1 MRSLR
6 ARATLVTIAVAV
18 IAVIVTGLISL
29 QLVRSSV
36 NQDARDQLSAQAD
49 ILARMPRLATA
60 GELAEKASLALGG
73 TQVALVQPDGTAE
86 GDAAD
91 YIDAA
96 ILRKLAAGES
106 VSTVRRGDPGI
117 VLIEARPVAG
127 GGAVVLA
134 LPLASIDRALGQAT
148 GRILV
153 ALGIGLAVAII
164 GGWLL
169 ASWLSR
175 PLTNAAAAARRLA
188 AGERGVRMPDS
199 PTSEMADVT
208 DALGALDSALAASES
223 RQREFLLSISHELR
237 TPLTAVRGYAEAM
250 ADGLIGP
257 DDVTSVGGT
266 LVAETERLDQ
276 FVGDLLELARLEAD
290 DFSITV
296 STVELAPLL
305 DEVAAAWAGRAAV
318 LGVGISTGSIT
329 GGGSTAGGG
338 SITGGP
344 VSTSSTTGTVETDPR
359 RLRQV
364 IDGLVENALRAGGS
378 VQLRGSDGVVEV
390 LDDGPGLEEGDLSTA
405 FERGALRARYRDI
418 RPVGTGLGLSIAARL
433 VERLGGTISVA
444 NRPEGGAVFQV
455 DFRTPTGPSAHDR

>member
-49 ILARMPRLATA
+49 ILARMPQLATA

-96 ILRKLAAGES
+96 ILRKLAAGDT
-106 VSTVRRGDPGI
+106 VSTVRRGDSSM
-117 VLIEARPVAG
+117 VLIEARPIAG

-296 STVELAPLL
+296 STVELEPLL
-305 DEVAAAWAGRAAV
+305 AEVAAAWAGRAAV
-318 LGVGISTGSIT
+318 LGVGISAGSIT
-329 GGGSTAGGG
+329 GGGSTGGCG
-338 SITGGP
+338 STTGGP

-390 LDDGPGLEEGDLSTA
+390 LDDGPGLEEDDLSTA
-405 FERGALRARYRDI
+405 FERGALLARYRDI

-433 VERLGGTISVA
+433 VDRLGGTISVA
-444 NRPEGGAVFQV
+444 NRPEGGAVFRV
-455 DFRTPTGPSAHDR
+455 DFRTPTAPSAHDR

>member
-49 ILARMPRLATA
+49 ILARMPQLATA
-60 GELAEKASLALGG
+60 AELAEKASLALGG

-106 VSTVRRGDPGI
+106 VSTVRRGDPGM

-318 LGVGISTGSIT
+318 LGVRISTGSIT
-329 GGGSTAGGG
+329 GGG
-338 SITGGP
+338 
-344 VSTSSTTGTVETDPR
+344 GTVETDPR

-455 DFRTPTGPSAHDR
+455 DFRTPTGPSAPDR